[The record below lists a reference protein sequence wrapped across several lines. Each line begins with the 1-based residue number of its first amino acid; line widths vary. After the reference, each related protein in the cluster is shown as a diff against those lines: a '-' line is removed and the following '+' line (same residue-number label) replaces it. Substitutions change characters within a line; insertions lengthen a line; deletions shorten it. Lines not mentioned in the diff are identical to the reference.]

1 MEGMVIIKMGKMKLE
16 VPRKEIREIL
26 ETPDGINFHF
36 IGGSYF
42 SFSHQYLPS
51 DVKQKIKI
59 TADRFL
65 NAKVTIDLNNLN
77 QPVSVDMT
85 P

>member
-1 MEGMVIIKMGKMKLE
+1 MEGKVVIKMGAMILE
-16 VPRKEIREIL
+16 VPRKEIKEIL

-36 IGGSYF
+36 VGGSYF
-42 SFSHQYLPS
+42 SYAHQYLPS
-51 DVKQKIKI
+51 EVKQKIKI
-59 TADRFL
+59 ISDRFL

-85 P
+85 